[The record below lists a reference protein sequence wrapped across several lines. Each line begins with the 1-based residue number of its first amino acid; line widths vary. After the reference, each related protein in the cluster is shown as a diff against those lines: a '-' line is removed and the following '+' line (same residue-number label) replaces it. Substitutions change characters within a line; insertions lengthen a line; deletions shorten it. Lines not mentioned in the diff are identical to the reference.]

1 MRNFILVAFLA
12 IFITGCAQFAKTEPT
27 GMAQR
32 VIFSD
37 GIELVTTDMFDSA
50 LMKDKDNNA
59 YYLTRK
65 PSANGIYMEDKNG
78 VNIHFKGR
86 DGIVEFSK
94 NKTQNITVKEEIYL
108 N

>member
-1 MRNFILVAFLA
+1 MKNFILVAFVA
-12 IFITGCAQFAKTEPT
+12 MFMAGCAQFANTQPT

-32 VIFSD
+32 VIFSE

-50 LMKDKDNNA
+50 HMKDKDDNA
-59 YYLTRK
+59 YYLIRK
-65 PSANGIYMEDKNG
+65 PSANGIYMEDTNG
-78 VNIHFKGR
+78 VNIHFKGK
-86 DGIVEFSK
+86 DGVVEFDK